1 MNTLLDL
8 VQLPMEERN
17 ARGLMHTP
25 REIAQQPE
33 TWLQTLQVFQQEQS
47 RLIKFLDE
55 VGIRAPLEQRPIVV
69 LIGAGTSDYI
79 GQALTLLLRR
89 HWGCEVQAC
98 ASTDL
103 LPILDSYIILGRKYL
118 WISFS
123 RSGDSPEGVAL
134 LEEAE
139 RRYPD
144 VAHLVVTCN
153 PDARMKSICDRMPR
167 ADAVVLDDA
176 VNDRSLAMT
185 SSFTN
190 MIVFGHCLAH
200 AWSIQEYERIA
211 QQLSAAGETML
222 LEGYP
227 LAAGLASRNFPR
239 ACFVGTGPL
248 AAVARESALKVLEMS
263 AGRIKTMAETT
274 LGLRHGP
281 MAALD
286 EQTLFI
292 CFVSGETQGLGYAV
306 DLLREVAA
314 KQITARR
321 IAVGPAGAK
330 TALAP
335 YCDAYLSVNADVS
348 DEYRSVLDVLFGQM
362 LGLCASIAN
371 DLKPDSP
378 SPDGIINRVVQD
390 FAIYR

>member
-1 MNTLLDL
+1 MNALLDL
-8 VQLPMEERN
+8 VQLPIEERN

-25 REIAQQPE
+25 QEIAQQPA
-33 TWLQTLQVFQQEQS
+33 TWIKTLRIFHREQS
-47 RLIKFLDE
+47 RLIRFLE
-55 VGIRAPLEQRPIVV
+55 EAGLRGPLEHRPIVV

-79 GQALTLLLRR
+79 GQALTLLLRQ
-89 HWGCEVQAC
+89 HWQCEVQAC

-103 LPILDSYIILGRKYL
+103 LPILDSYIISGRKYL

-139 RRYPD
+139 RRYPGI
-144 VAHLVVTCN
+144 AHLVVTCN
-153 PDARMKSICDRMPR
+153 PDARMKLICERMQS
-167 ADAVVLDDA
+167 AHAVVLDDA
-176 VNDRSLAMT
+176 TNDRSLAMT

-190 MIVFGHCLAH
+190 MMVLGHCLAH
-200 AWSIQEYERIA
+200 AWSIHEYERIA
-211 QQLSAAGETML
+211 PQLSAAGETVL

-227 LAAGLASRNFPR
+227 LAASIASRNFPR
-239 ACFVGTGPL
+239 ACFIGTGPL

-292 CFVSGETQGLGYAV
+292 CFVSGATRGMGYAV

-314 KQITARR
+314 KQITAQT
-321 IAVGPAGAK
+321 IVVGPAG
-330 TALAP
+330 TMPVLAP

>member
-8 VQLPMEERN
+8 VQLSTEEQN

-33 TWLQTLQVFQQEQS
+33 TWLQTLRVFQREQS
-47 RLIKFLDE
+47 RVVKFLDE
-55 VGIRAPLEQRPIVV
+55 LGIRGPLEQRPIVI

-79 GQALTLLLRR
+79 GQALTLLLRQ

-103 LPILDSYIILGRKYL
+103 LPILDSYIIAGRKYL

-123 RSGDSPEGVAL
+123 RSGNSPEGVAL

-139 RRYPD
+139 HRYPD
-144 VAHLVVTCN
+144 IAHLVVTCN
-153 PDARMKSICDRMPR
+153 SNARMKSICERMQR
-167 ADAVVLDDA
+167 AQAIVLDDA

-190 MIVFGHCLAH
+190 MIVLGHCLAH
-200 AWSIQEYERIA
+200 AWSIHEYEWIA
-211 QQLSAAGETML
+211 QQLREAGETVL
-222 LEGYP
+222 LEGYA
-227 LAAGLASRNFPR
+227 LAASLASRKFPR
-239 ACFVGTGPL
+239 VCFIGTGSL
-248 AAVARESALKVLEMS
+248 AAVAKESALKVLEMS

-292 CFVSGETQGLGYAV
+292 CFVSGGTRGLGYAA

-314 KQITARR
+314 KQITARV

-330 TALAP
+330 EALAP
-335 YCDAYLSVNADVS
+335 YCDGYLTVNAEVS

-371 DLKPDSP
+371 ELKPDSP